1 MAIAPLNVVNSRRV
15 HGFTLVELLVVIGI
29 IAILVG
35 ILLPTLGRARASAR
49 ALECQSNLR
58 QLGLAVQMYANAN
71 KLSLPWGEY
80 QHTGAGASAY
90 NTRWYMLLQNTL
102 AGKYGI
108 SWDDAWNTNAAL
120 AGIRKLFQCPD
131 APGAGGSK
139 TTNSIIHYMC
149 HPRLMPDN
157 SDGPGHPLGKPP
169 GTKNEAPY
177 KLPKIK
183 RSAEIALIFDCPLIP
198 TGDTWGLQ
206 WDVAVANQIDA
217 QAIYSPE
224 HLTDNYPATKSP
236 DDSINMKP
244 IAGSGPVG
252 PPNSDTAGNIQNI
265 RFRHMKETRANVL
278 MADGHVEF
286 FTYNAKKAF
295 DDKTVTNFKRRNLY
309 VNPN

>member
-1 MAIAPLNVVNSRRV
+1 MAISPSNALLPRKPR
-15 HGFTLVELLVVIGI
+15 GFTLVELLVVIGI

-49 ALECQSNLR
+49 SVACQSNLR
-58 QLGLAVQMYANAN
+58 QLGMAVQMYVNAN
-71 KLSLPWGEY
+71 KQSLPWGEY

-108 SWDDAWNTNAAL
+108 SWDAAWNTNAAL
-120 AGIRKLFQCPD
+120 ASIRQLFQCPD
-131 APGAGGSK
+131 APAAGGNK

-177 KLPKIK
+177 KLSKIK
-183 RSAEIALIFDCPLIP
+183 RAPEIALIFDCPLIP

-206 WDVAVANQIDA
+206 WDVAVANQIDS

-224 HLTDNYPATKSP
+224 HLTDTYPATKSP
-236 DDSINMKP
+236 DDSVNMKP
-244 IAGSGPVG
+244 IAGSGTG
-252 PPNSDTAGNIQNI
+252 PPNSDTTGNIQNI
-265 RFRHMKETRANVL
+265 RFRHIKETRANVL
-278 MADGHVEF
+278 MVDGHVES
-286 FTYNAKKAF
+286 FTYNPKKAV
-295 DDKTVTNFKRRNLY
+295 DDKTVTDFKRRNLY